1 LSKVVNFLNGIKKA
15 ERKPRLVKKYRHYY
29 FNRLGASGMKKS
41 NLDLKMT
48 AEIDLMN
55 EKKMYV
61 VKDGR
66 LIAHELPD
74 YGQTIVITMGGKVD
88 RLETT

>member
-1 LSKVVNFLNGIKKA
+1 MG
-15 ERKPRLVKKYRHYY
+15 
-29 FNRLGASGMKKS
+29 KS

-48 AEIDLMN
+48 AEIDLYD

-74 YGQTIVITMGGKVD
+74 YGQTMVVTIEF
-88 RLETT
+88 R